1 MYPAPQV
8 NLHLAAWQEFLGF
21 DMNGQNAWFDI
32 TLEEGKIRFAPT
44 SRRQPKL
51 PDGMKKIGYIADPAQ
66 VKEVAAVPMANTDF
80 YGNDRAGKPVL
91 PGPFT
96 DISGEC
102 PW

>member
-1 MYPAPQV
+1 
-8 NLHLAAWQEFLGF
+8 
-21 DMNGQNAWFDI
+21 
-32 TLEEGKIRFAPT
+32 
-44 SRRQPKL
+44 
-51 PDGMKKIGYIADPAQ
+51 
-66 VKEVAAVPMANTDF
+66 VPMANTDF